1 MAFSTP
7 PTEHFDVIVVGG
19 GHAGCEAAITA
30 ARLGCSTAL
39 FSLNLDRI
47 AWQPCNPAVGGPAK
61 SQLVHEVDA
70 LGGVIGRLADA
81 TALQKRVLN
90 ASRGPAVWALRAQT
104 DKRQYARQMLQLLQ
118 HTPNLA
124 LREAMVTGLEVEG
137 TPSENARIAGV
148 RTYFGSTYSAAAVIL
163 TAGTFLGG
171 QIWVGNQSM
180 SAGRAG
186 EQAAE
191 GLTEAL
197 EALGFQMGRLKTGTP
212 ARVDRRSI
220 NLDQLEEQPSD
231 AHGRYFSFD
240 PSSWVSSEPMS
251 CHITRTTAAT
261 HQLIRDNLHLTPI
274 YGGFIDSK
282 GPRYCP
288 SIEDKIVRFADK
300 DSHQI
305 FLEPEGRDT
314 PEIYVQGFS
323 TGLPERLQLELLR
336 TLPGLEQC
344 VMLRPAYAV
353 DYDYLPATQLK
364 PSLETKR
371 VKGLFSAG
379 QLNGTTGYEEAAAQG
394 LVAGL
399 NAVRQLRQQEPVH
412 FPREGSYI
420 GTMIDDLITKDLREP
435 YRVLTSRSEY
445 RLVLRGD
452 NADRRLT
459 PLGREL
465 GLIDDRRWGIYE
477 RKQEAIEAEKQ
488 RLESVRLKV
497 SDPVAPAV
505 AEETKA
511 AIKGSITLADL
522 LRRPG
527 FHSGDLVRHGLAE
540 AELPLDVREGAEIDI
555 KYSGYLARQQQ
566 QIDQLKKQA
575 ERRIPEGIDYERI
588 GTLSREARE
597 KLSAIQPS
605 NLGQASRIPGV
616 SHADV
621 TALMLWLELESRR
634 NNTLVSSPQSR

>member
-1 MAFSTP
+1 MSSSVAL
-7 PTEHFDVIVVGG
+7 TESFDVIVVGG
-19 GHAGCEAAITA
+19 GHAGCEAAVTA
-30 ARLGCSTAL
+30 SRLGLNTAL

-81 TALQKRVLN
+81 TAIQKRILN

-104 DKRQYARQMLQLLQ
+104 DKRLYSRQMLQLLQ

-124 LREAMVTGLEVEG
+124 LREAMVTGLETTGEG
-137 TPSENARIAGV
+137 DQQRISGI
-148 RTYFGSTYSAAAVIL
+148 RTYFGSVYGAEAVIL

-171 QIWVGNQSM
+171 RIWVGHQSM
-180 SAGRAG
+180 AAGRAG

-197 EALGFQMGRLKTGTP
+197 QRLGFQTDRLKTGTP

-220 NLDQLEEQPSD
+220 ALDQLEEQPSD
-231 AHGRYFSFD
+231 AADRFFSFD
-240 PSSWVSSEPMS
+240 PAAWVSGEQMS
-251 CHITRTTAAT
+251 CHITRTTAET
-261 HQLIRDNLHLTPI
+261 HQLIRDNLHLTAI
-274 YGGFIDSK
+274 YGGVIDSK

-323 TGLPERLQLELLR
+323 TGLPEPIQLQLLR
-336 TLPGLEQC
+336 SLPGLEQA
-344 VMLRPAYAV
+344 VMLRPAYSV

-371 VKGLFSAG
+371 VRGLFSAG

-394 LVAGL
+394 LVAGV
-399 NAVRQLRQQEPVH
+399 NAARLIGGQEPVH
-412 FPREGSYI
+412 FPREGSYT
-420 GTMIDDLITKDLREP
+420 GTMIDDLVSKDLREP

-445 RLVLRGD
+445 RLILRGD

-465 GLIDDRRWGIYE
+465 GLIDDRRWQLFKDKLQAMDG
-477 RKQEAIEAEKQ
+477 EKQ
-488 RLESVRLKV
+488 RLETVRLKV
-497 SDPVAPAV
+497 SDPAAPAV
-505 AEETKA
+505 EEETGA
-511 AIKGSITLADL
+511 EIKGSITLADL

-527 FHSGDLVRHGLAE
+527 MHAADLVRHGLAD
-540 AELPLDVREGAEIDI
+540 ADLPLPVREGAEIDI
-555 KYSGYLARQQQ
+555 KYSGYLQRQQR
-566 QIDQLKKQA
+566 QIDQVKRQSQRKLPA
-575 ERRIPEGIDYERI
+575 DLNYAGI
-588 GTLSREARE
+588 GTLSNEARE
-597 KLSAIQPS
+597 KLTAIQPS
-605 NLGQASRIPGV
+605 TLGQASRIPGV
-616 SHADV
+616 SKADI
-621 TALMLWLELESRR
+621 TALLMWLELQQRERQ
-634 NNTLVSSPQSR
+634 TLAPTAEAR